1 MGIILIWAA
10 QQENHAFF
18 EQTGDRNYASY
29 INKWT
34 EHIIAH
40 HPEYWSA
47 ETGQLILPLPIEVM
61 KSFCNANC
69 HHENGKLM
77 SQSTVNGYKSA
88 LKNLYKAEMRL
99 TLWTQ
104 AIENEIEAFLTG
116 YQMRIAAA
124 KLDGTTH

>member
-1 MGIILIWAA
+1 MIGHYSNMGGAA
-10 QQENHAFF
+10 GEPCFLRTNWRQKTKE
-18 EQTGDRNYASY
+18 TYASY
-29 INKWT
+29 NINNWT

-69 HHENGKLM
+69 HQENGKLK

-88 LKNLYKAEMRL
+88 LKTEELVQGR
-99 TLWTQ
+99 
-104 AIENEIEAFLTG
+104 NEANS
-116 YQMRIAAA
+116 MDASNR
-124 KLDGTTH
+124 K